1 MAEFLLELFSEEIPA
16 RLQRP
21 AEQHLERSLVE
32 MLQGLRLGSSGIKV
46 FSTPRR
52 LAAVVWGLPKTQP
65 NLVQERRGPR
75 ADAPAQAV
83 EGFAKTVGVKRDAL
97 EVRDEGKGHFFFAVL
112 KTRGRPAAQALSEA
126 LPSLI
131 RDFPWPKSMTWGEG
145 TLRWIR
151 PLQSVLCLFD
161 GKVVPFEMD
170 GLIAHD
176 RTEGHRFLS
185 STSLRIRSFKDYT
198 TKLARHGVMLDA
210 EKRKQTIQAAAMKLA
225 QKQGLTLVSDD
236 ALLEELA
243 GLSEWPVALMGLYDP
258 KYLALPEEILVAV
271 MRHHQRFFPVRKGS
285 MLAPRFICISNTK
298 NAGASSAII
307 KGNERVLS
315 ARLSDAQ
322 FFFEQDAKIP
332 LADQV
337 RRLSGVVF
345 HEKLGSVAERVTRLA
360 AVARVIGSCVPD
372 CDGVALARAAALAK
386 ADLVSG
392 TVGEFPE
399 LQGVMGASFASL
411 QGERAEVCEAIRSH
425 YSPRGPAD
433 AVPTQPVAV
442 ALALADKLELLASLF
457 AVGEKP
463 SGSKDP
469 YALRR
474 AALGAIRIIV
484 ENKLRIGLQKH
495 LKLSEELMF
504 FFQDRLKVQQ
514 KEQGVRHDLID
525 AVFSTGGED
534 DLVRLLARVQA
545 LDAFLKTSDG
555 SNLLAGYKRAV
566 SIVAIEEKKENLV
579 YKGRPDV
586 AALQE
591 QQEKFLLNGLNKAQ
605 SQIAQALK
613 QEDYQVAMSAL
624 ASLREPVDSFFA
636 HVRVNVEDRALRAN
650 RLKLLSEIRM
660 ALAPVAD
667 FSKIES

>member
-1 MAEFLLELFSEEIPA
+1 MQRRAEEELK
-16 RLQRP
+16 
-21 AEQHLERSLVE
+21 RSLVE
-32 MLQGLRLGSSGIKV
+32 MLHGLRLGFSDIKV

-65 NLVQERRGPR
+65 DLVEERRGPR
-75 ADAPAQAV
+75 ADAPVQAI
-83 EGFAKTVGVKRDAL
+83 EGFAKTAGVRREAL
-97 EVRDEGKGHFFFAVL
+97 EVRDEGKGPFFFAVL
-112 KTRGRPAAQALSEA
+112 KSRGRRTPQALAEA
-126 LPSLI
+126 LPILI
-131 RDFPWPKSMTWGEG
+131 KSFSWPKSMIWGEG

-151 PLQSVLCLFD
+151 PLQSILCLFENQ
-161 GKVVPFEMD
+161 VVPFAVD
-170 GLIAHD
+170 GLVAND

-185 STSLRIRSFKDYT
+185 GKSLKIHSFKDYT
-198 TKLARHGVMLDA
+198 NKLTRHCVMLDA
-210 EKRKQTIQAAAMKLA
+210 EKRKQAIQAAADKLS

-236 ALLEELA
+236 ALLEEVA
-243 GLSEWPVALMGLYDP
+243 GLSEWPVALIGRFDP
-258 KYLALPEEILVAV
+258 KYLALPEEILMAA
-271 MRHHQRFFPVRKGS
+271 MRQHQRFFPVRKGS
-285 MLAPRFICISNTK
+285 KLAPRFISISNTK
-298 NAGASSAII
+298 NDGAQSVVI

-332 LADQV
+332 LADQA

-345 HEKLGSVAERVTRLA
+345 HEKLGSVAERVVRIA
-360 AVARVIGSCVPD
+360 AMAKTIGSCVPG

-399 LQGVMGASFASL
+399 LQGVMGASFANL
-411 QGERAEVCEAIRSH
+411 QGESPEICEAIRGH
-425 YSPRGPAD
+425 YSPRGPND
-433 AVPTQPVAV
+433 AVPTRPVAV
-442 ALALADKLELLASLF
+442 ALALADKFELLISLF
-457 AVGEKP
+457 GAGDKP

-495 LKLSEELMF
+495 LNLSNDLMV

-545 LDAFLKTSDG
+545 LDSFLKTSDG

-566 SIVAIEEKKENLV
+566 SIVTIEEKKEKV
-579 YKGRPDV
+579 FYQGRPDIS
-586 AALQE
+586 ALQE
-591 QQEKFLLNGLNKAQ
+591 HEEKVLLDGLHKAQ

-613 QEDYQVAMSAL
+613 RERYQEAMSAL
-624 ASLREPVDSFFA
+624 ASLREPVDSFFNR
-636 HVRVNVEDRALRAN
+636 VRVNVEDQSLRAN
-650 RLKLLSEIRM
+650 RLRLLSEIRT